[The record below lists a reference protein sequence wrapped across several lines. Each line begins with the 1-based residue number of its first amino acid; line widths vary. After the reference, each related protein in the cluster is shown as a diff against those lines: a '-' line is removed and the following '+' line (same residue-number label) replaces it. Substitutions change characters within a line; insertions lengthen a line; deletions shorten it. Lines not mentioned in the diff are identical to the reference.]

1 MIRAAA
7 FLILLSVSAAA
18 DPAVA
23 VNGVL
28 LEDVS
33 VLTRGAAPGEIILIA
48 VGKAPGGA
56 PTGTLGGRPLD
67 FYKVAGGGYA
77 ALAAFDLDVAT
88 GPVRLDLV
96 LDGPQGPHA
105 SSRAIMVRHK
115 AFPTTHLTVDDRFV
129 RLSPADQA
137 RVEREQAR
145 TKAIYAA
152 GGRVPLYRG
161 RFVSPIPGATAAR
174 FGERRVFNG
183 VPKDP
188 HNGADLRAAEGDPVR
203 APAAGRVVLAADL
216 FYSGGTVILD
226 HGLGLFSIYAHLSRI
241 DAVENRSLR
250 EGEILGLVGKT
261 GRATGPHLHW
271 GVKLMGSR
279 ADPFS
284 MTALPLEDYLP

>member
-1 MIRAAA
+1 MIRTAA
-7 FLILLSVSAAA
+7 FLLLTALPAAA
-18 DPAVA
+18 DPAVS

-28 LEDVS
+28 LEEDS
-33 VLTRGAAPGEIILIA
+33 ILTRGAAPGEIILIA
-48 VGKAPGGA
+48 VGKSQGGA
-56 PTGTLGGRPLD
+56 PTGTLRGKTLE

-77 ALAAFDLDVAT
+77 ALAGFDLDVAT
-88 GPVRLDLV
+88 GAARLELV
-96 LDGPQGPHA
+96 IGGRS
-105 SSRAIMVRHK
+105 SSRTIMVKHK
-115 AFPTTHLTVDDRFV
+115 TFPTTNLTVDDRFV

-137 RVEREQAR
+137 RVDREQAR

-152 GGRVPLYRG
+152 SGPAPLFRG
-161 RFVSPIPGATAAR
+161 RFVSPIPGATSAR

-188 HNGADLRAAEGDPVR
+188 HNGADLRAAQGEPVR

-241 DAVENRSLR
+241 DAVENGSLS
-250 EGEILGLVGKT
+250 EGEVLGLVGKT

-271 GVKLMGSR
+271 GVKLRGSR
-279 ADPFS
+279 IDPFA
-284 MTALPLEDYLP
+284 MTALPLDTYLP